1 MRSIAFEHFEILDN
15 VRLSNIY
22 DYMLFLKHLNNL
34 MHGYKFM
41 YDKVTGTY
49 TRYKLYAN
57 Y

>member
-1 MRSIAFEHFEILDN
+1 MRSIALFDFILDN